1 MWICSKGCGGFTMNQ
16 SLIRNF
22 CVISHIDHG
31 KTTLTDRFLELTQ
44 TVAGGKLTE
53 RYLDS
58 NPIEQERG
66 ITIKLA
72 PVRMAYKNYVLN
84 LIDTPGHVDFSY
96 EVSRSLA
103 ACEGAVLLVDATAGI
118 QAQTL
123 ANAYKAIEQN
133 LVLIPVINKIDLPNA
148 EIEATKAAL
157 KDSLGFKEEEIIL
170 VSAKTG
176 TNLIQLIKAIVDRTP
191 PPQGKEDETL
201 QALVFNSFYDQ
212 HWGVIASI
220 RVFNGKIN
228 QGDQLKFLGTGA
240 VFSAEN
246 LGYFTPQLKS
256 TSGLESGNVGYIATG
271 LKDISLCRVGDTLT
285 GADNPAQQAL
295 LGYQESKPMVFM
307 DLYPVDNDEFLRL
320 KTALEKLSLNDS
332 SLSFLPVNSPVL
344 GSGFK
349 VGFQGLLHADVV
361 QERLEREFDLDLIST
376 SPSVEY
382 LADLRSGKTINIKSA
397 AEFPDPTLINQIRE
411 PIIELTIFS
420 PEQYLG
426 SIMQLV
432 QARNGQLITQEYFGR
447 QVQLVYKLPLRELVS
462 NFFGALK
469 SQSSGFA
476 SLDWRL
482 LGYGLV
488 DLVKLEV
495 KLNRQD
501 ISPLAVLVVRNQAD
515 ITAKRLAKK
524 LKEVIPRQQFELP
537 IQVALGGKIL
547 ARETIKSF
555 RKDVT
560 VKLHAADLSRK
571 AKLLQ
576 KQKRGKKRLKAVGRL
591 NLPQEA
597 FLALMR

>member
-1 MWICSKGCGGFTMNQ
+1 MSNQ
-16 SLIRNF
+16 SRIRNF
-22 CVISHIDHG
+22 CVVSHIDHG
-31 KTTLTDRFLELTQ
+31 KTTLTDRFLELTK
-44 TVAGGKLTE
+44 TVAKNEFSE

-58 NPIEQERG
+58 NPIEKERG

-72 PVRMAYKNYVLN
+72 AVRMNYEGYILN

-103 ACEGAVLLVDATAGI
+103 ACEGAILLVDATQGI

-123 ANAYKAIEQN
+123 ANAYKAINEN
-133 LVLIPVINKIDLPNA
+133 LVLIPVINKIDLDNA
-148 EIEATKAAL
+148 QVEKTRQAL
-157 KDSLGFKEEEIIL
+157 KDSFGFKDEEIIAI
-170 VSAKTG
+170 SAKTG
-176 TNLIQLIKAIVDRTP
+176 QNLSELIDLVIKKIPAP
-191 PPQGKEDETL
+191 KGSETAPT
-201 QALVFNSFYDQ
+201 QALVFNSFYDP
-212 HWGVIASI
+212 HWGVIVSV
-220 RVFNGKIN
+220 RLRNGKISAKEK
-228 QGDQLKFLGTGA
+228 LKFLGSGA
-240 VFSAEN
+240 EFAADEV
-246 LGYFTPQLKS
+246 GYFRPQLEPAQEL
-256 TSGLESGNVGYIATG
+256 TVGEVGYIATG
-271 LKDISLCRVGDTLT
+271 LKDISLGRVGDTMSSLPT
-285 GADNPAQQAL
+285 TASAL
-295 LGYQESKPMVFM
+295 PGYQESKPMVFM
-307 DLYPVDNDEFLRL
+307 DLYPTDNDDFLRL

-332 SLSFLPVNSPVL
+332 SLSFVPVNSSVL

-382 LADLRSGKTINIKSA
+382 LIDLRSGKTITIKSA
-397 AEFPDPTLINQIRE
+397 AEFPEPSTIFQIRE
-411 PIIELTIFS
+411 PVIELTIFS

-432 QARNGQLITQEYFGR
+432 QGRRGQLVNQEYFGR

-462 NFFGALK
+462 DFFGALK
-469 SQSSGFA
+469 AQSSGFA
-476 SLDWRL
+476 SLDWNL
-482 LGYGLV
+482 LGYEPV
-488 DLVKLEV
+488 DLVKLDV

-501 ISPLAVLVVRNQAD
+501 IAPLAVLIIRDLAD
-515 ITAKRLAKK
+515 ETAKRLAKK

-537 IQVALGGKIL
+537 IQIALGGKIL

-571 AKLLQ
+571 AKLLS
-576 KQKRGKKRLKAVGRL
+576 KQKKGKKRLKAIGKL

-597 FLALMR
+597 FLTLMRSD

>member
-1 MWICSKGCGGFTMNQ
+1 MTNQ
-16 SLIRNF
+16 SRIRNF

-31 KTTLTDRFLELTQ
+31 KTTLTDRFLELTK
-44 TVAGGKLTE
+44 TVSKKNLGE

-58 NPIEQERG
+58 NPIEKERG

-72 PVRMAYKNYVLN
+72 PVRMNYEDYLLN

-103 ACEGAVLLVDATAGI
+103 ACEGAILLVDATQGI

-123 ANAYKAIEQN
+123 ANAYKAINEN

-148 EIEATKAAL
+148 AVDQTRQAL
-157 KDSLGFKEEEIIL
+157 KASFGFKDEEIIAI
-170 VSAKTG
+170 SAKTG
-176 TNLIQLIKAIVDRTP
+176 ENLIQLIKAVIERVPAPR
-191 PPQGKEDETL
+191 GKNADPL
-201 QALVFNSFYDQ
+201 QALVFNSYYDP
-212 HWGVIASI
+212 HWGVIASV
-220 RVFNGKIN
+220 RLFNGKLLS
-228 QGDQLKFLGTGA
+228 GDRLKFIG
-240 VFSAEN
+240 SNAEFAADEV
-246 LGYFTPQLKS
+246 GYFRPQLIATPELS
-256 TSGLESGNVGYIATG
+256 VGEVGYIATG
-271 LKDISLCRVGDTLT
+271 LKDISLCRVGDTISSVT
-285 GADNPAQQAL
+285 TNVPAL
-295 LGYQESKPMVFM
+295 PGYQESKPMVFM
-307 DLYPVDNDEFLRL
+307 DLYPTDNDDFLRL

-332 SLSFLPVNSPVL
+332 SLSYVPVNSAVL

-382 LADLRSGKTINIKSA
+382 LIDLRSGKTITIKSA
-397 AEFPDPTLINQIRE
+397 AEFPDPSLINQIRE
-411 PIIELTIFS
+411 PLIELVIFS
-420 PEQYLG
+420 PQEYLG
-426 SIMQLV
+426 AIMQLV
-432 QARNGQLITQEYFGR
+432 QGRRGQLTNQEYFGH

-462 NFFGALK
+462 DFFGQLK

-482 LGYGLV
+482 LDYEPV
-488 DLVKLEV
+488 DLIKLDV

-501 ISPLAVLVVRNQAD
+501 ITPLAVLIVRDQAET
-515 ITAKRLAKK
+515 TAKRLATK
-524 LKEVIPRQQFELP
+524 LKAVIPRQQFELP

-576 KQKRGKKRLKAVGRL
+576 KQKKGKKRLKAIGKL

-597 FLALMR
+597 FLTLMRSD

>member
-1 MWICSKGCGGFTMNQ
+1 MSNQ
-16 SLIRNF
+16 SRIRNF
-22 CVISHIDHG
+22 CVVSHIDHG
-31 KTTLTDRFLELTQ
+31 KTTLTDRFLELTK
-44 TVAGGKLTE
+44 TVAKNEFSE

-58 NPIEQERG
+58 NPIEKERG

-72 PVRMAYKNYVLN
+72 AVRMNYEGYILN

-103 ACEGAVLLVDATAGI
+103 ACEGAILLVDATQGI

-123 ANAYKAIEQN
+123 ANAYKAINEN
-133 LVLIPVINKIDLPNA
+133 LVLIPVINKIDLDNA
-148 EIEATKAAL
+148 QVEKTRQAL
-157 KDSLGFKEEEIIL
+157 KDSFGFKDEEIIAI
-170 VSAKTG
+170 SAKTG
-176 TNLIQLIKAIVDRTP
+176 QNLSELIDLVIKKIPAP
-191 PPQGKEDETL
+191 KGSETAPT
-201 QALVFNSFYDQ
+201 QALVFNSFYDP
-212 HWGVIASI
+212 HWGVIVSV
-220 RVFNGKIN
+220 RLRNGKIRAKEK
-228 QGDQLKFLGTGA
+228 LKFLGSGA
-240 VFSAEN
+240 EFAADEV
-246 LGYFTPQLKS
+246 GYFRPQLEPAQEL
-256 TSGLESGNVGYIATG
+256 TVGEVGYIATG
-271 LKDISLCRVGDTLT
+271 LKDISLGRVGDTISLLPT
-285 GADNPAQQAL
+285 TASAL
-295 LGYQESKPMVFM
+295 PGYQESKPMVFM
-307 DLYPVDNDEFLRL
+307 DLYPTDNDDFLRL

-332 SLSFLPVNSPVL
+332 SLSFVPVNSSVL

-382 LADLRSGKTINIKSA
+382 LIDLRSGKTITIKSA
-397 AEFPDPTLINQIRE
+397 AEFPEPSTIFQIRE
-411 PIIELTIFS
+411 PVIELTIFS

-432 QARNGQLITQEYFGR
+432 QGRRGQLVNQEYFGR

-462 NFFGALK
+462 DFFGALK
-469 SQSSGFA
+469 AQSSGFA
-476 SLDWRL
+476 SLDWNL
-482 LGYGLV
+482 LGYEPV
-488 DLVKLEV
+488 DLVKLDV

-501 ISPLAVLVVRNQAD
+501 IAPLAVLIIRDLAD
-515 ITAKRLAKK
+515 ETAKRLAKK

-537 IQVALGGKIL
+537 IQIALGGKIL

-571 AKLLQ
+571 AKLLS
-576 KQKRGKKRLKAVGRL
+576 KQKKGKKRLKAIGKL

-597 FLALMR
+597 FLTLMRSD